1 MNEPT
6 YLLLGH
12 NDPEL
17 KAQIAAVSAAIEIV
31 TPEALKEN
39 PELIPQLEI
48 VYGGLKPE
56 ELKQATALRWLQVS
70 SAGVNRWLTEELR
83 EREVTITNASGI
95 HAQPITEHMFGML
108 LQVTRVLREA
118 NIQQQKSEWRGYDF
132 HAHLDML
139 AGKTLGILGAGTI
152 GAHAAKVGAAFEMT
166 VIGLSRSGKPVPF
179 IERMYTAEEKLE
191 FFSRCDV
198 VMNILPLTPKTRH
211 FMGGQELVTLPE
223 GAIVINAGRGE
234 TIDTDALMEVLKTGH
249 LRAACLDVT
258 DPEPL
263 PSDHP
268 LWQIPNVYITP
279 HYSGGHPGYMKRANA
294 IFLDNLNRYLGGE
307 ELRNVVDK
315 NEGY

>member
-1 MNEPT
+1 VTP
-6 YLLLGH
+6 
-12 NDPEL
+12 DEL
-17 KAQIAAVSAAIEIV
+17 KAR
-31 TPEALKEN
+31 
-39 PELIPQLEI
+39 PELMERLEI

-56 ELKQATALRWLQVS
+56 ELKQATGLRWLQVS
-70 SAGVNRWLTEELR
+70 SAGVNRWITDELR
-83 EREVTITNASGI
+83 ERDVLITNASGI

-108 LQVTRVLREA
+108 LQVTRCLREA
-118 NIQQQKSEWRGYDF
+118 NQQQEKGLWRGYDF
-132 HAHLDML
+132 NAHIDML
-139 AGKTLGILGAGTI
+139 AGKTLGILGAGAI

-179 IERMYTAEEKLE
+179 IERMYTPETRLE

-198 VMNILPLTPKTRH
+198 VMNVLPLTSKTRQ
-211 FMGGQELVTLPE
+211 FMGGRELASLPK

-234 TIDTDALMEVLKTGH
+234 TIDSEALMESLTSGH

-263 PSDHP
+263 PEGHP
-268 LWQIPNVYITP
+268 LWEIPNAYITP

-294 IFLDNLNRYLGGE
+294 IFLDNLNRYLNGE

-315 NEGY
+315 TEGY